1 MKFMG
6 SKNRISKYILPIIL
20 KDRKPDQWY
29 IEPFVG
35 GLNSISKT
43 TGNRMGSDN
52 NKYLIAFLKELQ
64 NGYIPL
70 NKINNEI
77 YLHIKNNKNLYGNAT
92 VGCIGFL
99 FSYAAKF
106 FGGYIGNSN
115 DIVCK
120 GRDRVGE
127 SYRAIEKA
135 RKEVIGIKLINC
147 SYDELEIPKN
157 SIIYADPPYFGATK
171 YKDDFNHQKFWEWC
185 REISNKHQLFIS
197 EYNAPD
203 DFKCIWQKEINSSL
217 DKNTG
222 SKKGIEKLF
231 IKK

>member
-6 SKNRISKYILPIIL
+6 SKNRISKYILSIIL
-20 KDRKPDQWY
+20 KDRKPDQY
-29 IEPFVG
+29 FIDCFVG
-35 GLNSISKT
+35 GGNLIDKVQ
-43 TGNRMGSDN
+43 GNRIGLDN
-52 NKYLIAFLKELQ
+52 NKYLIALLEKIKNDPNNLPIIEKEEYH
-64 NGYIPL
+64 N
-70 NKINNEI
+70 
-77 YLHIKNNKNLYGNAT
+77 IKNNMNHYQDWL
-92 VGCIGFL
+92 VGWCAICH
-99 FSYAAKF
+99 SYNGKW
-106 FGGYIGNSN
+106 FGGFAGEITTIINT
-115 DIVCK
+115 K
-120 GRDRVGE
+120 RD
-127 SYRAIEKA
+127 YRIEAKKNAIKQSPDLQ
-135 RKEVIGIKLINC
+135 GIKLINC